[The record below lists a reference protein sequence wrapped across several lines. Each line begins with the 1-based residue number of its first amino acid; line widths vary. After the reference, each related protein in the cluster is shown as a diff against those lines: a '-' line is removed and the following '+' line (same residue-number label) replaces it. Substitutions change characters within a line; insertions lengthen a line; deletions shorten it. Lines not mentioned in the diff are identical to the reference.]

1 LINMNLHKIAGF
13 GAIALLASAPILWG
27 TPVGAEFLQV
37 SQSLVENLQQE
48 PQVKLQLI
56 AEKQVTTTDA
66 QGQPQLTWQ
75 SIGGNEVEVT
85 PGDVLRYTLTGA
97 NDSDRAVKDLEITQ
111 PIPQQTAYVL
121 ESATV
126 ADIEGAEVTYS
137 IDGGQTFVA
146 EPTVEVTLPDGT
158 VEERPAPAEMYTHIR
173 WNMGETVDSGVAMN
187 ATYQVAV
194 R

>member
-1 LINMNLHKIAGF
+1 MNLRKIAGF
-13 GAIALLASAPILWG
+13 GTIALLASAPILWG

-37 SQSLVENLQQE
+37 SQALVENLQQE
-48 PQVKLQLI
+48 PQVKLQLT

-66 QGQPQLTWQ
+66 QGQSQLTWH
-75 SIGGNEVEVT
+75 SVGGNEVEVT
-85 PGDVLRYTLTGA
+85 PGDILRYTLTGA
-97 NDSDRAVKDLEITQ
+97 NDSDRAVKNLEITQ

-126 ADIEGAEVTYS
+126 ADIEGAEITYS
-137 IDGGQTFVA
+137 IDGGQTFVV
-146 EPTVEVTLPDGT
+146 EPTVEVTLPDDT

-173 WNMGETVDSGVAMN
+173 WNMGATVDSGVAMN